1 MIIGYKFL
9 CKGLK
14 EPMSVKG
21 DSYDE
26 CISKFRKYWSNDYDV
41 DTHQIVSVNSI
52 DIDFDII

>member
-1 MIIGYKFL
+1 MIVGYKFL

-26 CISKFRKYWSNDYDV
+26 CISKFREYWSNDYDV
-41 DTHQIVSVNSI
+41 ETNHLISVNSI
-52 DIDFDII
+52 EVVFDII

>member
-14 EPMSVKG
+14 EPMTVKG

-26 CISKFRKYWSNDYDV
+26 CISKFREYWSNDYDV
-41 DTHQIVSVNSI
+41 DTNKIVSVNSI
-52 DIDFDII
+52 EVNFDII

>member
-26 CISKFRKYWSNDYDV
+26 CISKFKTYWSNDYDV
-41 DTHQIVSVNSI
+41 DTHQIMSVNAI
-52 DIDFDII
+52 DITFDIL

>member
-9 CKGLK
+9 CEGLK

-26 CISKFRKYWSNDYDV
+26 CISKFREYWRNDYDV
-41 DTHQIVSVNSI
+41 DTDKMVSVNSI
-52 DIDFDII
+52 NANFDIV

>member
-1 MIIGYKFL
+1 MVKVHFIY
-9 CKGLK
+9 
-14 EPMSVKG
+14 VKG

-52 DIDFDII
+52 EVNFDII

>member
-1 MIIGYKFL
+1 MILGYTFL

-26 CISKFRKYWSNDYDV
+26 CMSKFREYWSNDYDV
-41 DTHQIVSVNSI
+41 DTYQIVSVNSI
-52 DIDFDII
+52 EINFDII